1 MNRTKAPKTHKTG
14 AISFISPEKIALN
27 KTTPLYWM
35 SDVSNETARIDV
47 YFDAGL
53 RKAKNSIASMTSSM
67 LLSGTSQKNST
78 EIHNQLDDLGA
89 FFDIG
94 LSHEGVMVSL
104 FALKRNISE
113 AYHVLLDAII
123 NASFPESEF
132 QEVKAEKIQN
142 FKININRVAVIA
154 QRAFQKQLY
163 YGTEYAMLSDESDLQ
178 KVERQ
183 ELLDFHKTNY
193 VNGIFKIAIV
203 GALEEKK
210 IQQICD
216 VSKTHCIEQ
225 ALEFKSDFRNKSGV
239 IHVEKI
245 DALQTAIRIGKTL
258 FNKKHEDFLDV
269 SILNTIL
276 GDYFGSRLMKNI
288 REDKGYTYG
297 IGSIISE
304 SGGSGY
310 LLIGSEVGKE
320 HLQPTLDE
328 IKKEMLLL
336 CNEKIGNDELG
347 LVKNHLLGQMLK
359 ISDGPYAM
367 MDLFLSVESYGLSSD
382 FYNSYIQRIHDI
394 DAKTILRMANSYLNW
409 SDMSVISAG

>member
-1 MNRTKAPKTHKTG
+1 MNRTNAPKTHKTG
-14 AISFISPEKIALN
+14 AISFISPQKIALN
-27 KTTPLYWM
+27 KTTPLYWL
-35 SDVSNETARIDV
+35 SDVSNETARIDI

-67 LLSGTSQKNST
+67 LLSGTSQKSST

-104 FALKRNISE
+104 FALKNNISE
-113 AYHVLLDAII
+113 AYHVLMDAIL
-123 NASFPESEF
+123 NACFPESEF
-132 QEVKAEKIQN
+132 QEIKAEKIQN

-154 QRAFQKQLY
+154 QRAFQEQLY

-178 KVERQ
+178 KIERQ
-183 ELLDFHKTNY
+183 ELSDFHKANY

-203 GALEEKK
+203 GALEEKE
-210 IQQICD
+210 IQNICD
-216 VSKTHCIEQ
+216 LSKTHCIDKP
-225 ALEFKSDFRNKSGV
+225 LEFKSNFHNKPGA
-239 IHVEKI
+239 IHIEKK
-245 DALQTAIRIGKTL
+245 DAVQTAIRIGKTL

-288 REDKGYTYG
+288 REDKGFTYG
-297 IGSIISE
+297 IGSVISE

-310 LLIGSEVGKE
+310 LLIGSEVGNE
-320 HLQPTLDE
+320 HLKPTLEE
-328 IKKEMLLL
+328 IEKEMLLL
-336 CNEKIGNDELG
+336 CNEKIGDEELG

-367 MDLFLSVESYGLSSD
+367 MDLFLSVESYGLSSQ
-382 FYNSYIQRIHDI
+382 FYNSYIQRIHEI
-394 DAKTILRMANSYLNW
+394 DASAIQQIANKHLNW
-409 SDMSVISAG
+409 RDMSVISAG

>member
-1 MNRTKAPKTHKTG
+1 MNRKNAPKTHKTG

-35 SDVSNETARIDV
+35 PDVSNETARIDI

-53 RKAKNSIASMTSSM
+53 RQAKNSIVSMTTSM
-67 LLSGTSQKNST
+67 LLSGTSQKKST

-104 FALKRNISE
+104 FALKSNISE
-113 AYHVLLDAII
+113 AYQVLLDAII
-123 NASFPESEF
+123 NASFPEAEF
-132 QEVKAEKIQN
+132 QEVKAEKIKK
-142 FKININRVAVIA
+142 FKININRVAVLA

-178 KVERQ
+178 SVERK
-183 ELLDFHKTNY
+183 ELLDFHKAHY
-193 VNGIFKIAIV
+193 LNGIFKIAIV
-203 GALEEKK
+203 GALEEKE
-210 IQQICD
+210 ILHICG
-216 VSKTHCIEQ
+216 VSKTHCIDKP
-225 ALEFKSDFRNKSGV
+225 LEFKSDFRNKCGT
-239 IHVEKI
+239 IHIEKT
-245 DALQTAIRIGKTL
+245 DAVQTAIRIGKTL
-258 FNKKHEDFLDV
+258 FNKQHEDFLDV

-297 IGSIISE
+297 IGSVISE

-310 LLIGSEVGKE
+310 MLIGSEVGKE
-320 HLQPTLDE
+320 HLKPTLKE
-328 IKKEMLLL
+328 IEKEMLIL
-336 CNEKIGNDELG
+336 CNEKIGKKELG

-359 ISDGPYAM
+359 TSDGPYAM

-394 DAKTILRMANSYLNW
+394 DNSAIQQIANKHLNW
-409 SDMSVISAG
+409 IDMSVISAG

>member
-1 MNRTKAPKTHKTG
+1 MNRKNAPKTHKTG
-14 AISFISPEKIALN
+14 AISFVSPEKIPLN
-27 KTTPLYWM
+27 ESAPLYWM
-35 SDVSNETARIDV
+35 SDIANETSRIDI

-53 RKAKNSIASMTSSM
+53 RKGKNSIASMTSSL
-67 LLSGTSQKNST
+67 LLSGTSLKSST
-78 EIHNQLDDLGA
+78 EIHNQLNDLGA

-113 AYHVLLDAII
+113 AYEVILDAII
-123 NASFPESEF
+123 NARFPESEF
-132 QEVKAEKIQN
+132 QEVKAEKIQK
-142 FKININRVAVIA
+142 FKINMNRVGVLA

-163 YGTEYAMLSDESDLQ
+163 YGTKYAEVSNEMDLQ
-178 KVERQ
+178 KVERK
-183 ELLDFHKTNY
+183 ELLKFHEENY
-193 VNGIFKIAIV
+193 ICGLFKIAVV
-203 GALEEKK
+203 GALAEGQ
-210 IQQICD
+210 IQHIINI
-216 VSKTHCIEQ
+216 SKGLCIKNP
-225 ALEFKSDFRNKSGV
+225 LEFKSDFCNKPGT
-239 IHVEKI
+239 IHIEKN
-245 DALQTAIRIGKTL
+245 DAVQTAIRIGKTL
-258 FNKKHEDFLDV
+258 FNKTNEDFLDM

-320 HLQPTLDE
+320 HLQPALDE
-328 IKKEMLLL
+328 VKKEMFRL
-336 CNEKIGNDELG
+336 CNEKIKKKELD

-367 MDLFLSVESYGLSSD
+367 MDLFLSVESYGMKSD
-382 FYNSYIQRIHDI
+382 FYNLYIQRIHDI
-394 DAKTILRMANSYLNW
+394 DASAILRMANAHLNW

>member
-1 MNRTKAPKTHKTG
+1 MNRKNAPKTHKTG
-14 AISFISPEKIALN
+14 AISFVSPEKIPLN
-27 KTTPLYWM
+27 ESVPLYWM
-35 SDVSNETARIDV
+35 SDIANETSRIDI

-53 RKAKNSIASMTSSM
+53 RKGKNSIASTTSSL
-67 LLSGTSQKNST
+67 LLSGTSLKSST
-78 EIHNQLDDLGA
+78 EIHNQLNDLGA

-113 AYHVLLDAII
+113 AYEVLLDAII
-123 NASFPESEF
+123 NARFPESEF
-132 QEVKAEKIQN
+132 QEVKAEKIQK
-142 FKININRVAVIA
+142 FKINMNRVGVLA

-163 YGTEYAMLSDESDLQ
+163 YGTKYAEVSTEIDLQ
-178 KVERQ
+178 KVERK
-183 ELLDFHKTNY
+183 ELLKFHEENY
-193 VNGIFKIAIV
+193 ICGLFKIAVV
-203 GALEEKK
+203 GALAEGQ
-210 IQQICD
+210 IQHIINI
-216 VSKTHCIEQ
+216 SKRLCIKNP
-225 ALEFKSDFRNKSGV
+225 LEFKSDFCNKPGA
-239 IHVEKI
+239 IHIEKN
-245 DALQTAIRIGKTL
+245 DAVQTAIRIGKTL
-258 FNKKHEDFLDV
+258 FNKTNKDFLDM

-310 LLIGSEVGKE
+310 LLVGSEVGKE
-320 HLQPTLDE
+320 HLQPALDE
-328 IKKEMLLL
+328 VKKEMFRL
-336 CNEKIGNDELG
+336 CNEKIKKKELD

-367 MDLFLSVESYGLSSD
+367 MDLFLSVEAYGMSSD
-382 FYNSYIQRIHDI
+382 FYNLYIQRIHDI
-394 DAKTILRMANSYLNW
+394 DASAILRIANAHLNW

>member
-1 MNRTKAPKTHKTG
+1 MNRKNAPKTYKIG
-14 AISFISPEKIALN
+14 AISFISPEKIVLN
-27 KTTPLYWM
+27 ETAPLYWM
-35 SDVSNETARIDV
+35 GDVSNETARIDI

-53 RKAKNSIASMTSSM
+53 RKAKNSVASMTSSM
-67 LLSGTSQKNST
+67 LLSGTSQKSST

-104 FALKRNISE
+104 FALKSNIYE
-113 AYHVLLDAII
+113 AYKVLLDAIV

-132 QEVKAEKIQN
+132 KELKAEKIQN

-154 QRAFQKQLY
+154 QRTFQKQLY
-163 YGTEYAMLSDESDLQ
+163 YGTDYARVSEEIDLQ
-178 KVERQ
+178 KVERKQ
-183 ELLDFHKTNY
+183 LIAFHNANY
-193 VNGIFKIAIV
+193 AGGIFKIAIV
-203 GALEEKK
+203 GALREKEVQR
-210 IQQICD
+210 IGEI
-216 VSKTHCIEQ
+216 SKTHCIQ
-225 ALEFKSDFRNKSGV
+225 NPLAFKSDFCNKPGA
-239 IHVEKI
+239 IHIEKK
-245 DALQTAIRIGKTL
+245 DAVQTAIRIGKTL
-258 FNKKHEDFLDV
+258 FNKRHKDFLEM
-269 SILNTIL
+269 SIVNTIL

-328 IKKEMLLL
+328 IKTEMFLLG
-336 CNEKIGNDELG
+336 NKKIGSEELG

-367 MDLFLSVESYGLSSD
+367 MDLFLSVESYDLSSE

-394 DAKTILRMANSYLNW
+394 DSATIQHIAQKYLNW
-409 SDMSVISAG
+409 HEMSVISAG

>member
-14 AISFISPEKIALN
+14 AISFISPEKIPLN

-104 FALKRNISE
+104 FALKSNISE

-163 YGTEYAMLSDESDLQ
+163 YGTEYAMLSHESDLQ
-178 KVERQ
+178 KVERH

-225 ALEFKSDFRNKSGV
+225 ALEFKSDFHNKSGV
-239 IHVEKI
+239 IHIEKI
-245 DALQTAIRIGKTL
+245 DTLQTAIRIGKTL

>member
-1 MNRTKAPKTHKTG
+1 MNRTNAPKTHKTG
-14 AISFISPEKIALN
+14 AISFISPQKIALN
-27 KTTPLYWM
+27 KTTPLYWLY
-35 SDVSNETARIDV
+35 DVSNETARIDI

-67 LLSGTSQKNST
+67 LLSGTSQKSST

-104 FALKRNISE
+104 FALKNNISE
-113 AYHVLLDAII
+113 AYHVLMDAIL
-123 NASFPESEF
+123 NACFPESEF

-142 FKININRVAVIA
+142 FKININRVAVLA
-154 QRAFQKQLY
+154 QRAFQEQLY
-163 YGTEYAMLSDESDLQ
+163 YGTEYAMLFDGSDLQ
-178 KVERQ
+178 KIERQ
-183 ELLDFHKTNY
+183 ELSDFHKANY

-203 GALEEKK
+203 GALEEKE
-210 IQQICD
+210 IQNICD
-216 VSKTHCIEQ
+216 LSKTHCIDKP
-225 ALEFKSDFRNKSGV
+225 LEFKSNFHNKPGA
-239 IHVEKI
+239 IHIEKK
-245 DALQTAIRIGKTL
+245 DAVQTAIRIGKTL

-288 REDKGYTYG
+288 REDKGFTYG
-297 IGSIISE
+297 IGSVISE

-310 LLIGSEVGKE
+310 LLIGSEVGNE
-320 HLQPTLDE
+320 HLKPTLEE
-328 IKKEMLLL
+328 IEKEMLLL
-336 CNEKIGNDELG
+336 CNEKIGDEELG

-367 MDLFLSVESYGLSSD
+367 MDLFLSVESYGLSSQ
-382 FYNSYIQRIHDI
+382 FYNSYIQRIHEI
-394 DAKTILRMANSYLNW
+394 DASAIQQIANKHLNW
-409 SDMSVISAG
+409 RDMSVISAG

>member
-14 AISFISPEKIALN
+14 AISFIAPEKIALN

>member
-367 MDLFLSVESYGLSSD
+367 MDLFLSVESYGLRSD